1 MGHPVL
7 WPTVA
12 LVEDFD
18 GVGTGEEEPVVV
30 FELGECGIEEGVGVW
45 RDDFDGGD
53 EDGGRA
59 EGFELSGEVGG
70 LVAGSGYEDA
80 FVFEG
85 HLVVIVVGKMWY
97 RSDSRYSTMY
107 ESAQFYP
114 SRGLN
119 DVVPTVFESRMHQ
132 PGKAAFIAGLPSLKS
147 PRK

>member
-18 GVGTGEEEPVVV
+18 GVGAGEEEPVVGI
-30 FELGECGIEEGVGVW
+30 ELGEGSIEGGVGFG
-45 RDDFDGGD
+45 REDFDGGD

-59 EGFELSGEVGG
+59 KGFELGGEVGG

-80 FVFEG
+80 FVVEG

-97 RSDSRYSTMY
+97 RSDSRYSTMM
-107 ESAQFYP
+107 SQL
-114 SRGLN
+114 S
-119 DVVPTVFESRMHQ
+119 
-132 PGKAAFIAGLPSLKS
+132 FIRVEDLTMSS
-147 PRK
+147 PRSSKAVCINPEKLRSLRGCLL

>member
-12 LVEDFD
+12 LVKDFD
-18 GVGTGEEEPVVV
+18 GVGAGEEEPVVV

-80 FVFEG
+80 FVVEG
-85 HLVVIVVGKMWY
+85 HLVVIVVGKIRY
-97 RSDSRYSTMY
+97 RAIRGISTMY
-107 ESAQFYP
+107 RRP
-114 SRGLN
+114 
-119 DVVPTVFESRMHQ
+119 H
-132 PGKAAFIAGLPSLKS
+132 IAD
-147 PRK
+147 

>member
-18 GVGTGEEEPVVV
+18 GVGAGEEEPVVGI
-30 FELGECGIEEGVGVW
+30 ELGEGSIEGGVGFG
-45 RDDFDGGD
+45 REDFDGGD

-59 EGFELSGEVGG
+59 KGFELGGEVGG

-85 HLVVIVVGKMWY
+85 HLVVIVVGKMRY

-107 ESAQFYP
+107 KPAQFYP
-114 SRGLN
+114 SRGPN
-119 DVVPTVFESRMHQ
+119 DVVPTVFEAVHINPEKLR
-132 PGKAAFIAGLPSLKS
+132 SL
-147 PRK
+147 RGCLL